1 MEKAKKNFDILN
13 KFSIFHFV
21 EMPIIHGE
29 KGDEVVVNEDIE
41 EAKGVVK
48 HVVLGKFKDD
58 IAPMPI

>member
-1 MEKAKKNFDILN
+1 
-13 KFSIFHFV
+13 
-21 EMPIIHGE
+21 MPIIHGE
-29 KGDEVVVNEDIE
+29 KGDEVVVKEDIE